1 MHTPGSWILCAGDR
15 VRLAVRLATAAQSF
29 ANSCSTR
36 WICKRAAP
44 AVPAP
49 VAAPVD
55 VVFAAVGLLD
65 VDFLGLLPGPVVAPV
80 EVVFAAV
87 SVVVVPVRS
96 VVPAAGMV

>member
-1 MHTPGSWILCAGDR
+1 
-15 VRLAVRLATAAQSF
+15 LAVRLATAAQSF
-29 ANSCSTR
+29 ANPCVAR
-36 WICKRAAP
+36 WRYKRAAP
-44 AVPAP
+44 VVPAR

-55 VVFAAVGLLD
+55 GVFAAVGLLD

-87 SVVVVPVRS
+87 GVVVVPVRR